1 MAKSV
6 RFNLIF
12 ADLDRAI
19 VCARFTPAEDAVLLA
34 ARELS
39 YSRARRAHLADPLPF
54 TLNQS
59 RIAEYYGLSRGN
71 VCHAVRS
78 LERSRVLLVGD
89 DGHRIN
95 KQYDQWIGRH
105 KLSERHLRTCREALA
120 SDGNSVAH
128 ALHPTVARALQDEA
142 DHCSACAT
150 PPVAHA
156 LHPCSASA
164 TPTCSARATP
174 DVAPPTP
181 PIEERARQKT
191 EERFKKIPEERSE
204 RERACE
210 PDAIDRLASE
220 IVGRIWGLTESDGQP
235 DSMLVYSVA
244 SSIRSA
250 GPESSPDLARAQA
263 VKAARKSDPASYF
276 FRIAR
281 TGGLREDPINLR
293 AGSSP
298 AQSRAA
304 DLKAERLASAERLRI
319 KLLAEDEEDQRN
331 GTGR

>member
-1 MAKSV
+1 MGQRAKPFV
-6 RFNLIF
+6 ITHL
-12 ADLDRAI
+12 DLDRALASCRMTPVEQI
-19 VCARFTPAEDAVLLA
+19 VMQYM
-34 ARELS
+34 REHS
-39 YSRARRAHLADPLPF
+39 YGDARRQRLADPLP
-54 TLNQS
+54 
-59 RIAEYYGLSRGN
+59 
-71 VCHAVRS
+71 V
-78 LERSRVLLVGD
+78 
-89 DGHRIN
+89 RIN
-95 KQYDQWIGRH
+95 RK
-105 KLSERHLRTCREALA
+105 AL
-120 SDGNSVAH
+120 
-128 ALHPTVARALQDEA
+128 
-142 DHCSACAT
+142 
-150 PPVAHA
+150 
-156 LHPCSASA
+156 
-164 TPTCSARATP
+164 ARATGATRCNIVLAITRLIADRLLIETEGGLLINKRFDEWTGSHTLSCTALAYARSPRGVSTAIHPQCIDRDTPQCIDANTQGVSTAIHPSVSTTIHP
-174 DVAPPTP
+174 DPVPPTP

-250 GPESSPDLARAQA
+250 GPESSPELARAQA

-293 AGSSP
+293 AGSTP

>member
-1 MAKSV
+1 MGQRAKPFV
-6 RFNLIF
+6 ITHL
-12 ADLDRAI
+12 DLDRALASCRMTPVEQI
-19 VCARFTPAEDAVLLA
+19 VMQYM
-34 ARELS
+34 REHS
-39 YSRARRAHLADPLPF
+39 YGDARRRNLTSALPVKLNRHELA
-54 TLNQS
+54 
-59 RIAEYYGLSRGN
+59 RISGIDRS
-71 VCHAVRS
+71 VIVKAVARMVAD
-78 LERSRVLLVGD
+78 RLLIEGGD
-89 DGHRIN
+89 GFRIN
-95 KQYDQWIGRH
+95 KRFQEWTGH
-105 KLSERHLRTCREALA
+105 HALTHE
-120 SDGNSVAH
+120 SVAY
-128 ALHPTVARALQDEA
+128 ANGVMRTSPPGGDADLTLGGDVDLTPGVAQTSPPGVMPT
-142 DHCSACAT
+142 S
-150 PPVAHA
+150 P
-156 LHPCSASA
+156 
-164 TPTCSARATP
+164 P
-174 DVAPPTP
+174 DVVPPTP